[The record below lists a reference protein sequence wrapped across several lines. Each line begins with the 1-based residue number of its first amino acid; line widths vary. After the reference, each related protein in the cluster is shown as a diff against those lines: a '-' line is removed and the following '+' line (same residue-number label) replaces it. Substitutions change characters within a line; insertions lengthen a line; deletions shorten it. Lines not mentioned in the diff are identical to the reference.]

1 MTNSAVVPNVLYVE
15 DDSNDVFFMEWA
27 FKTAGLSNPLHIATD
42 GNQAIDYL
50 AGNGP
55 YADRA
60 QHPLPALVLLDLNL
74 PQVPG
79 FAVLRWLRQ
88 QPQFQGLPVVIY
100 SASDQNAD
108 KEQARQLGATD
119 YVVKPLNMA
128 KLPELLQ
135 ALVCRWAS
143 PK

>member
-1 MTNSAVVPNVLYVE
+1 MTNSAVVPDVLYVE

-27 FKTAGLSNPLHIATD
+27 FKTAGLSNPLHIVTD
-42 GNQAIDYL
+42 GKQAIDYL

-74 PQVPG
+74 PQVSG
-79 FAVLRWLRQ
+79 FEVLRWLRQ
-88 QPQFQGLPVVIY
+88 QPQFQGLPVVIF

-119 YVVKPLNMA
+119 YAVKPLNTA

-135 ALVCRWAS
+135 ALVCRWTS
-143 PK
+143 P